1 MIMNAVAIPVL
12 PAVRLK
18 NILYTTDFSKP
29 SRAALP
35 VVAAIARKYGSR
47 IFAAHVWA
55 PLPYSMVTPEALSVL
70 EDKEESDA
78 RDVLEQFM
86 QTKELEGLPVT
97 PILKCGDA
105 TRELSRIVHQNHI
118 DLAILSTHGRTGF
131 KRLLM
136 GSVAEE
142 LFRSLP
148 CPVLTVGANISRRFD
163 SQSEIK
169 QILFPTDL
177 SHESAAVFPYLAVVA
192 AEYAACITL
201 LHVVPLEDRRHVA
214 AMDQPDSLRSA
225 MQRMFVPQI
234 DPRCEVK
241 VVVETG
247 DPTERILTYARA
259 ENVDLIGFGVRK
271 AGEITTH
278 FRNTVPYKVVLES
291 DCPVL
296 TSHFGDGW

>member
-55 PLPYSMVTPEALSVL
+55 PLPYSMVTPEALSAL

-118 DLAILSTHGRTGF
+118 DLA
-131 KRLLM
+131 
-136 GSVAEE
+136 
-142 LFRSLP
+142 
-148 CPVLTVGANISRRFD
+148 
-163 SQSEIK
+163 
-169 QILFPTDL
+169 
-177 SHESAAVFPYLAVVA
+177 
-192 AEYAACITL
+192 
-201 LHVVPLEDRRHVA
+201 
-214 AMDQPDSLRSA
+214 
-225 MQRMFVPQI
+225 
-234 DPRCEVK
+234 
-241 VVVETG
+241 
-247 DPTERILTYARA
+247 
-259 ENVDLIGFGVRK
+259 
-271 AGEITTH
+271 
-278 FRNTVPYKVVLES
+278 
-291 DCPVL
+291 
-296 TSHFGDGW
+296 

>member
-1 MIMNAVAIPVL
+1 
-12 PAVRLK
+12 
-18 NILYTTDFSKP
+18 
-29 SRAALP
+29 
-35 VVAAIARKYGSR
+35 
-47 IFAAHVWA
+47 
-55 PLPYSMVTPEALSVL
+55 MVTPEALSAL